1 MIGLFDFVRLS
12 ANREPTIVHLLTSS
26 HKCGPTTIYP
36 EKLFILFHFEINCK
50 KVQYNKPPPTNAD
63 HSDVPC
69 KLGFRCFIEN
79 MYIGFVYH
87 AKLCMKLR
95 SVQYLRVEHLCVH
108 SELPVAY
115 GVCLRRELMYSL

>member
-1 MIGLFDFVRLS
+1 MLI
-12 ANREPTIVHLLTSS
+12 IVMFLASLVSGVLLKT
-26 HKCGPTTIYP
+26 CT
-36 EKLFILFHFEINCK
+36 L
-50 KVQYNKPPPTNAD
+50 
-63 HSDVPC
+63 
-69 KLGFRCFIEN
+69 
-79 MYIGFVYH
+79 IGFVYH